1 MKRHWDYTSQRE
13 VEALFQTPLRI
24 FAKLYKDRFTAKAF
38 LRFFK
43 DIFNSDDA
51 VTKGN
56 MRKLLF
62 EIIMVLTIY
71 PLITKTT
78 TESADRDKKNK
89 LKNLFAF
96 VMLRTA
102 FESRSKYTIDDIY
115 GTIKSPT
122 PLSTLLD
129 NFGNIVNE
137 TISPITNMFSLT
149 NARERDKRITRGAY
163 KNMTPLERSLL
174 KSTPFKNV
182 IELNDLPS
190 KRRYYETQIIN

>member
-1 MKRHWDYTSQRE
+1 
-13 VEALFQTPLRI
+13 
-24 FAKLYKDRFTAKAF
+24 
-38 LRFFK
+38 
-43 DIFNSDDA
+43 
-51 VTKGN
+51 

-62 EIIMVLTIY
+62 EVTMVLVVY
-71 PLITKTT
+71 PLITRTV
-78 TESADRDKKNK
+78 TEAADRDKKNII
-89 LKNLFAF
+89 LNLFAF

-115 GTIKSPT
+115 NTIKSPT

-174 KSTPFKNV
+174 KSTPFKNI

-190 KRRYYETQIIN
+190 KRRYYETQIIK